1 MGIVYFFGK
10 KSMRVLIVYGTTE
23 GQTRKIARFMEDV
36 LQDVGHKVAIADA
49 GDQPPSPDQYD
60 AILIGGSIH
69 LHKYQ
74 AAVSYYI
81 THHLVAL
88 NKMPGAF
95 FSVCLAVAS
104 DMDEEH
110 REAEKITNDFLEHA
124 GWRPLMTTQIAGALK
139 YTQYDFFKRLIMK
152 MIAKREGRTTDTSK
166 DYEYTDWIA
175 VREFVKEF
183 AVKAKIHPIA
193 SGTTEQA
200 KY

>member
-1 MGIVYFFGK
+1 MKI
-10 KSMRVLIVYGTTE
+10 LIVYGTTE

-36 LQDVGHKVAIADA
+36 LQDAGHKVAIADA
-49 GDQPPSPDQYD
+49 ADQPPSPGQYD

-104 DMDEEH
+104 DMEEEH
-110 REAEKITNDFLEHA
+110 LEAEKITKGFLQQV
-124 GWRPLMTTQIAGALK
+124 GWKPLAITQVAGALK

-152 MIAKREGRTTDTSK
+152 MISKREGRTTDVSH
-166 DYEYTDWIA
+166 DYEYTDWN
-175 VREFVKEF
+175 
-183 AVKAKIHPIA
+183 AVKKFVLDFVDKSPAKIRFN
-193 SGTTEQA
+193 
-200 KY
+200 

>member
-1 MGIVYFFGK
+1 MKI
-10 KSMRVLIVYGTTE
+10 LIVYGTTE

-104 DMDEEH
+104 ALEDEH
-110 REAEKITNDFLEHA
+110 REAEKIATDFLEQT
-124 GWRPLMTTQIAGALK
+124 GWKPMMVTHIAGALK

-152 MIAKREGRTTDTSK
+152 MISKREGRTTDTSR
-166 DYEYTDWIA
+166 DYEFTDWDA
-175 VREFVKEF
+175 VKKFVREFAGKVSTKDDHL
-183 AVKAKIHPIA
+183 KKCQP
-193 SGTTEQA
+193 
-200 KY
+200 